1 MDGRYSAG
9 FFSCQRL
16 VAPLAA
22 GAIVGDGRAMRGAL
36 VFPLLLLAAAPVQ
49 ARERIGQY
57 GGWGAFRDESPA
69 RCFAIAQPLW
79 RKKHDPSFAD
89 FTALPGGGPRR
100 FHVRLSRPPRQG
112 KPVTLTI
119 GERHFTLL
127 VAGSDAWGRDARA
140 DGRII
145 AAVRDGDQMVVTAT
159 RANGRRFR
167 DFYAL
172 AGAASAI
179 DAATIACLQPRH

>member
-9 FFSCQRL
+9 FFRCQRV

-22 GAIVGDGRAMRGAL
+22 GAIVGDGRVMRGAL
-36 VFPLLLLAAAPVQ
+36 LLLPILLAAAPVR

-79 RKKHDPSFAD
+79 RERHDPSFAD
-89 FTALPGGGPRR
+89 FTAVPGGGPRR
-100 FHVRLSRPPRQG
+100 FHVRLSRTPRPG

-119 GERHFTLL
+119 GDRHFTLL
-127 VAGSDAWGRDARA
+127 AQGSDAWGHDARE

-145 AAVRDGDQMVVTAT
+145 AAARDGGQMVVTAT
-159 RANGRRFR
+159 RADGRRLR

-179 DAATIACLQPRH
+179 DAATIACLAHRR